1 MGTRA
6 KQRPTPQA
14 TRAALELR
22 LYVAGNA
29 PNSRLAVANVKALCD
44 AHFASAHAL
53 EIVDLLV
60 EPFRAL
66 ADGIVVT
73 PTLLRV
79 WPEPVQRV
87 IGNLSDADMVLH
99 TLNNR

>member
-1 MGTRA
+1 MGA
-6 KQRPTPQA
+6 PAHRPTPPG

-29 PNSRLAVANVKALCD
+29 PNSRLAAANVKAICET
-44 AHFASAHAL
+44 HFASAHAL
-53 EIVDLLV
+53 EVVDLLV

-79 WPEPVQRV
+79 WPEPMQRV
-87 IGNLSDADMVLH
+87 IGNLNDADKVLLTLSH
-99 TLNNR
+99 T

>member
-1 MGTRA
+1 MGARA
-6 KQRPTPQA
+6 KQGPTLAPK
-14 TRAALELR
+14 RAALELR

-29 PNSRLAVANVKALCD
+29 PNSRLAVANVKAICE

-73 PTLLRV
+73 PTLLRI

-87 IGNLSDADMVLH
+87 IG
-99 TLNNR
+99 TLNNPDHVLLTLNHT